1 MAGPA
6 AICIGAI
13 RRRPLE
19 IAGLKVFSSLQGP
32 AGERRTIYRETC
44 VAAIAT
50 VIDIGN
56 GIGLKPAMLAE
67 GAARGPGRPQLG
79 SSMSPPVV
87 GNCSKSCGIDPL
99 AAVPRSRHRA
109 PSGHIAVAKGKEPG
123 RRAAIMPS
131 RRGIAESRST
141 MRSRFCRFRHRTPPA
156 THRWISW
163 AQK

>member
-1 MAGPA
+1 MAGPV
-6 AICIGAI
+6 AICIGAV

-67 GAARGPGRPQLG
+67 GAAPGPGRPQLG
-79 SSMSPPVV
+79 PSMFKV
-87 GNCSKSCGIDPL
+87 L
-99 AAVPRSRHRA
+99 RHRPNGCCA
-109 PSGHIAVAKGKEPG
+109 TKQTSGAFRAHCRGKGK
-123 RRAAIMPS
+123 RARSACS
-131 RRGIAESRST
+131 HHAEQA
-141 MRSRFCRFRHRTPPA
+141 RHRRVKIDDALQILPVSPSDA
-156 THRWISW
+156 TRHPSLDFLGSKIN
-163 AQK
+163 